1 MEIQIYVSS
10 KKQPKKTSSIQSN
23 SKPVKI
29 DLIRCHPEK
38 FYHDL
43 EGVLREFL
51 CPEDQLAISRLA
63 MALEIS
69 EEKNCQITI
78 KDYQNAINIMESYSK
93 YQTIE
98 SPLIVIGNKIFKGL
112 PSILELLEAILIPNS
127 ASNAFM
133 ARDENEEEYFN

>member
-1 MEIQIYVSS
+1 
-10 KKQPKKTSSIQSN
+10 
-23 SKPVKI
+23 
-29 DLIRCHPEK
+29 
-38 FYHDL
+38 
-43 EGVLREFL
+43 
-51 CPEDQLAISRLA
+51 
-63 MALEIS
+63 
-69 EEKNCQITI
+69 
-78 KDYQNAINIMESYSK
+78 MESYSK